1 MEFRPCIDIH
11 NGKVKQI
18 VGGSLKDAGDFAEEN
33 FVTEKGAA
41 DFAGLYREKGLR
53 GGHIILLN
61 AVDSEYYAAT
71 KKQALEALAAYPGGM
86 QVGGGITAD
95 NAGEFL
101 EAGAS
106 HVIVTSYVFAG
117 GVIHYDRLER
127 LRKIVGKEHL
137 VLDVSCRRRE
147 KDYYVMTDRWQR
159 WTIERVT
166 HEFLDQLA
174 DYADEFLIH
183 AVDVEGR
190 VQGIEQPLVSLLGSW
205 QRIPVTYAGGVADF
219 ADLEALRKLGQN
231 RVNVT
236 IGSALDLFGGRM
248 EFARVAEYCGTGNKQ

>member
-1 MEFRPCIDIH
+1 M
-11 NGKVKQI
+11 
-18 VGGSLKDAGDFAEEN
+18 
-33 FVTEKGAA
+33 
-41 DFAGLYREKGLR
+41 
-53 GGHIILLN
+53 
-61 AVDSEYYAAT
+61 
-71 KKQALEALAAYPGGM
+71 
-86 QVGGGITAD
+86 GGGITAD

-127 LRKIVGKEHL
+127 LRELVGKEHL
-137 VLDVSCRRRE
+137 VLDVSCRRRG

-248 EFARVAEYCGTGNKQ
+248 EFAKVAEYCGTGNKQ